1 MRLFHVTGNKNA
13 EAILKEGFKEGFR
26 GIRPGVGD
34 GTETYL
40 TDREWS
46 GVWISDK
53 PFDDAHRSVGIT
65 LFAIEIPEEDISD
78 LEWVEEG
85 KPYREWLVPAA
96 LLNSYGPPVVTDDY
110 KDDEII
116 PNPNPGA
123 FMGDLDMGEFLWMDK
138 PNDWMDK

>member
-1 MRLFHVTGNKNA
+1 MRLFHVTGNKNG
-13 EAILKEGFKEGFR
+13 EAILRYGFREGFR
-26 GIRPGVGD
+26 GIRPGVRN
-34 GTETYL
+34 GTGFYL

-46 GVWISDK
+46 GVWITDK
-53 PFDDAHRSVGIT
+53 PFDAAPLSEGIT
-65 LFAIEIPEEDISD
+65 FFAIEIPEEDISD

-123 FMGDLDMGEFLWMDK
+123 FMGDFDMGEFLWMDK
-138 PNDWMDK
+138 

>member
-1 MRLFHVTGNKNA
+1 MRLFHVTGDKNA
-13 EAILKEGFKEGFR
+13 EAILRDGFREGFR
-26 GIRPGVGD
+26 GIRPGVRN
-34 GTETYL
+34 GTGFYL

-53 PFDDAHRSVGIT
+53 PFDDAHLSDGIT

-110 KDDEII
+110 NEDEII

-123 FMGDLDMGEFLWMDK
+123 FMGDFDMGEFLWMDK
-138 PNDWMDK
+138 

>member
-1 MRLFHVTGNKNA
+1 MKLFHVTGNKNA
-13 EAILKEGFKEGFR
+13 EAILKEGFR
-26 GIRPGVGD
+26 D
-34 GTETYL
+34 GTNFYL

-53 PFDDAHRSVGIT
+53 PFDDAHLSDGIT

-110 KDDEII
+110 EDDEII

-123 FMGDLDMGEFLWMDK
+123 FMGDFDMGEFLWMDK